1 VRIRDV
7 EERGIVITT
16 GGGDNRDR
24 NKRRR
29 RERGRG
35 KSRCCKGR

>member
-16 GGGDNRDR
+16 RGGDNRDR
-24 NKRRR
+24 SKRRR
-29 RERGRG
+29 RERVPG
-35 KSRCCKGR
+35 KSRCFKGR